1 MKVIGPGASRSR
13 PMPFQ
18 QRTNTSCYHLSAIPT
33 RGFTAALSV
42 FGGTPPPKPLNCKSW
57 FNHPGALLRD
67 LRAEPTGGKPRFSC
81 AIFSFA
87 LIDIIETSL
96 CYRSQPDHLSF
107 VIQTHITQQK

>member
-1 MKVIGPGASRSR
+1 
-13 PMPFQ
+13 MPFQ

-57 FNHPGALLRD
+57 FNHPGALLSD

-81 AIFSFA
+81 TIFSFA
-87 LIDIIETSL
+87 LVDIIETSL
-96 CYRSQPDHLSF
+96 CYRSQLHCLSLSLSKIILPNKKPCF
-107 VIQTHITQQK
+107 LSGKQG